1 MKSNKESRF
10 KSVEELIKALEEYS
24 GFCIEPSEV
33 DTREKVLKK
42 INEIQQFL
50 LDEINDE
57 CHRYYQEASK
67 LMAES
72 EKKHSK

>member
-1 MKSNKESRF
+1 MAENKEVRF
-10 KSVEELIKALEEYS
+10 VNIEMLIEDFETYS
-24 GFCIEPSEV
+24 GFSIDCSEV
-33 DTREKVLKK
+33 DSREKVLKK